1 MCRLPPFHH
10 LQGCWPFP
18 ESVLLLAGDASQ
30 RQDGQASMP
39 QAECK
44 GQGQGADAAAIS
56 GQGTGASQPR
66 AAPAPDLDDLANLM
80 SGSDSRGKALLDAD
94 VSPQLKL
101 R

>member
-1 MCRLPPFHH
+1 M
-10 LQGCWPFP
+10 QGCWPFP

-44 GQGQGADAAAIS
+44 GQGQGADAAATS

-80 SGSDSRGKALLDAD
+80 SGLDSRGKALLDAD
-94 VSPQLKL
+94 VSPHLKL